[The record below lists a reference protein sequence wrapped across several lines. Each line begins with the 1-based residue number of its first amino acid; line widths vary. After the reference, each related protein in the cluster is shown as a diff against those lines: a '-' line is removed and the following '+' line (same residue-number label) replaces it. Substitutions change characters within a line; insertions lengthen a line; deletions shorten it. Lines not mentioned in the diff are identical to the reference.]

1 MYGCVQAWA
10 WCGPSIEVDT
20 MLRGF
25 YTAASGMLAQQ
36 RRNELLANNLANANT
51 PGFKTDQT
59 SVRSFPE
66 MLLQRMDYNTA
77 AAGKQPAFPANTR
90 VGSVSTGVYVQEA
103 APLFSQGGIQQT
115 DQQTDLAII
124 NGTLPEGSTIMFAV
138 ENGEGETRYTRNGNF
153 TLDREGYLTAP
164 SGQYIL
170 DSSNRRIRME
180 GTDFQVNEDGYILEN
195 GQTKARIGAVFA
207 ENQYSLVKEG
217 DGLFRAEEGAGMSDA
232 YTQAGASFTVRQGV
246 LETSNV
252 DQSRTMTEM
261 MAAYRSFEANQ
272 KVLQAYDKSLDKAVN
287 EIGRIG

>member
-1 MYGCVQAWA
+1 
-10 WCGPSIEVDT
+10 

-66 MLLQRMDYNTA
+66 MLLQRMDSKA
-77 AAGKQPAFPANTR
+77 AAGGGQAAFPSSTR

-103 APLFSQGGIQQT
+103 SPLFSQGGIQQT
-115 DQQTDLAII
+115 ELQTDLAIM
-124 NGTLPEGSTIMFAV
+124 NGTLPEGSTVMFAV
-138 ENGEGETRYTRNGNF
+138 DNGEGGTRYTRNGNF

-170 DSSNRRIRME
+170 DSSNGRIKID

-195 GQTKARIGAVFA
+195 GQPKARIGAVFA
-207 ENQYSLVKEG
+207 EDQSKLVKEG

-232 YTQAGASFTVRQGV
+232 YTQAGVSFTIRQGV